1 MIMPNLFVCQTLN
14 ACLVVYVSERCVREW
29 CVCVCVCVCRVG
41 GGGERGVV
49 CMCVGKGRLG
59 VGGGVV
65 LKDYMPLC
73 LAACI
78 RFGCVA

>member
-1 MIMPNLFVCQTLN
+1 
-14 ACLVVYVSERCVREW
+14 
-29 CVCVCVCVCRVG
+29 
-41 GGGERGVV
+41 
-49 CMCVGKGRLG
+49 MCVGKGRLG
-59 VGGGVV
+59 GGGGGVV